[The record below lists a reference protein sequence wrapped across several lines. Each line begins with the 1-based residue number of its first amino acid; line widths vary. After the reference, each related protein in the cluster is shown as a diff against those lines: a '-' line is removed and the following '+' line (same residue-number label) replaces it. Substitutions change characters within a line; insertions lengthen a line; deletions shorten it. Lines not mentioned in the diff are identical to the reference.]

1 MAQMM
6 VLISQMR
13 LKYPQNDFGLYDM
26 VGNGAEWVQD
36 VIDLYSN
43 KANDFNYLE
52 VTYIPKKYDWC
63 RWQNSYC
70 NQRQY

>member
-26 VGNGAEWVQD
+26 VGNGGEWVQD
-36 VIDLYSN
+36 VYRPI
-43 KANDFNYLE
+43 
-52 VTYIPKKYDWC
+52 
-63 RWQNSYC
+63 
-70 NQRQY
+70 